1 MKSIGKYLLAV
12 VSVFVANTGTALAN
26 GCSPGQ
32 PCPLPEPSSIALV
45 GVALAGVVWLA
56 RKKK

>member
-1 MKSIGKYLLAV
+1 MKSIVKFFTGV
-12 VSVFVANTGTALAN
+12 VGVFVGTTGAAMANA
-26 GCSPGQ
+26 CSPGQ

-45 GVALAGVVWLA
+45 GVAIAGALWIA